1 MVASDFTAGEWLRK
15 RFPVRYG
22 SRVAS
27 PDRLSLQRVATPE
40 IGDSMTAR
48 PDELGPSATALLGD
62 GAYPESQVSYEGAT
76 YWLERSVDG
85 VKRLVAVADDESAF
99 RGFTGNAE
107 RVHGKV
113 RFVAETTS
121 ENALALRSALPWL
134 KPSRFGLHTSAGFG
148 DRLGLA
154 TPGHARALKW
164 VGAAINPVFAQQ
176 SIREMGRCHRTP
188 RNVLDDATWG
198 AFQAGWT
205 EPVGGDAD
213 HLEQLEDVDDTVAAG
228 FVFYTLDPKAE
239 VDPQAEHA
247 GPEAIQQK
255 VAALDWAGLESDL
268 STFTKSYVGRRI
280 DLEHEV
286 IELDEQSVLRA
297 MAKYGPS
304 LAHAMAMYRRLM
316 EKGIDCE
323 VEFAVDETDYPTTP
337 AEHVV
342 VVSELQRLGMD
353 FISFAPRFVGRFE
366 KGVEYIGD
374 IDELQRDFEI
384 HAQIAR
390 ALGPYKL
397 SLHSGSDKFS
407 TYPVIAEA
415 TKGLVHLK
423 TAGTSWAEALRVIAH
438 NDPDLMREVL
448 ALALDS
454 FEVNRKSYHLSCD
467 PTRIPTDPTD
477 AEVAQLMDRVD
488 SRQVL
493 HVGYGAILDE
503 FGTRLYQVWNDNEE
517 EHYRIIADHFVKHL
531 TPFAPYVQ

>member
-1 MVASDFTAGEWLRK
+1 
-15 RFPVRYG
+15 
-22 SRVAS
+22 
-27 PDRLSLQRVATPE
+27 
-40 IGDSMTAR
+40 MTAR
-48 PDELGPSATALLGD
+48 PDELAPSAADLLGD
-62 GAYPESQVSYEGAT
+62 RAYPESQVSYGGAT

-85 VKRLVAVADDESAF
+85 AKRLMAVADDESAF
-99 RGFTGNAE
+99 RGFVGTVT
-107 RVHGKV
+107 RVGDEV
-113 RFVAETTS
+113 RLVAETTPD
-121 ENALALRSALPWL
+121 NALALRAALPWL
-134 KPSRFGLHTSAGFG
+134 KPSRFGLHTSVGFG

-154 TPGHARALKW
+154 TPGHVRALNT

-198 AFQAGWT
+198 AFQAGWPN
-205 EPVGGDAD
+205 PVGGDAD
-213 HLEQLEDVDDTVAAG
+213 HLEQPEDIDDTVAAG

-239 VDPQAEHA
+239 VDAEAEHA
-247 GPEAIQQK
+247 APAAIRQK
-255 VAALDWAGLESDL
+255 VEALDWAALECDL
-268 STFTKSYVGRRI
+268 ATFTKSYVGRNL
-280 DLEHEV
+280 DLEQKA
-286 IELDEQSVLRA
+286 IELDEESVLRA
-297 MAKYGPS
+297 MAKYGPGMV
-304 LAHAMAMYRRLM
+304 HAMAMYRRLI
-316 EKGIDCE
+316 ETGIDCE
-323 VEFAVDETDYPTTP
+323 VEFAVDETDYPTKP
-337 AEHVV
+337 AEHIV

-374 IDELQRDFEI
+374 IEELQRDFEI

-407 TYPVIAEA
+407 TYPLIAEA
-415 TKGLVHLK
+415 TNGLVHLK

-454 FEVNRKSYHLSCD
+454 FEANRKSYHLSCD
-467 PTRIPTDPTD
+467 PTKIPTDPTD
-477 AEVAQLMDRVD
+477 DEVAQLMDRVD

-493 HVGYGAILDE
+493 HVGYGAILEE
-503 FGTRLYQVWNDNEE
+503 FGPRLYQVWNDNEE

-531 TPFAPYVQ
+531 TPFAPYAR

>member
-1 MVASDFTAGEWLRK
+1 
-15 RFPVRYG
+15 
-22 SRVAS
+22 
-27 PDRLSLQRVATPE
+27 
-40 IGDSMTAR
+40 MTVR
-48 PDELGPSATALLGD
+48 PDELAPSAAALLGD
-62 GAYPESQVSYEGAT
+62 RAYPESQVSYAGVT
-76 YWLERSVDG
+76 YWLECADDD

-99 RGFTGNAE
+99 RGFTGTAE
-107 RVHGKV
+107 RIDAGV

-121 ENALALRSALPWL
+121 DNALALRSALPWL
-134 KPSRFGLHTSAGFG
+134 TPAPFGLHTSAGFG

-154 TPGHARALKW
+154 TPGHVRALKE

-188 RNVLDDATWG
+188 RDVLDDATWG

-205 EPVGGDAD
+205 KPVGGDAD
-213 HLEQLEDVDDTVAAG
+213 HLEQLEDIDDTVAAG

-239 VDPQAEHA
+239 VDPEAEHA
-247 GPEAIQQK
+247 DAATIQQK
-255 VAALDWAGLESDL
+255 VAALDWPGLESDL
-268 STFTKSYVGRRI
+268 ATFTKRYVGNRL
-280 DLEHEV
+280 DLEHEA
-286 IELDEQSVLRA
+286 IELEEESVLRA

-316 EKGIDCE
+316 AKGIDCE
-323 VEFAVDETDYPTTP
+323 VEFAVDETDYPTKP

-342 VVSELQRLGMD
+342 VVSELQRLGME
-353 FISFAPRFVGRFE
+353 FVSFAPRFVGRFE

-374 IDELQRDFEI
+374 VSELQRDFEI
-384 HAQIAR
+384 HAEIAR

-397 SLHSGSDKFS
+397 SLHSGSDKYS
-407 TYPVIAEA
+407 TYPLIAEA
-415 TKGLVHLK
+415 TQGVVHLK
-423 TAGTSWAEALRVIAH
+423 TAGTSWAEALRVIAN

-448 ALALDS
+448 GLALDS
-454 FEVNRKSYHLSCD
+454 FEANRKSYHLSCD
-467 PTRIPTDPTD
+467 PTKIPTDPTD
-477 AEVAQLMDRVD
+477 AEVAQLMDVID

-531 TPFAPYVQ
+531 TPFATYAR

>member
-1 MVASDFTAGEWLRK
+1 MVN
-15 RFPVRYG
+15 
-22 SRVAS
+22 
-27 PDRLSLQRVATPE
+27 
-40 IGDSMTAR
+40 
-48 PDELGPSATALLGD
+48 D

-85 VKRLVAVADDESAF
+85 AKRLVAVADDESPF
-99 RGFTGNAE
+99 RGFAGATE
-107 RVHGKV
+107 RSNGQV
-113 RFVAETTS
+113 RLVADTTP
-121 ENALALRSALPWL
+121 ENAQALRSALPWL
-134 KPSRFGLHTSAGFG
+134 TPSRFGLHTSVGFG

-154 TPGHARALKW
+154 TPGHVRALKA
-164 VGAAINPVFAQQ
+164 VGGPINPVFAQQ

-205 EPVGGDAD
+205 TPVGGDAD
-213 HLEQLEDVDDTVAAG
+213 HLEQLEDIDDTVAAG

-239 VDPQAEHA
+239 VDPEAEHA
-247 GPEAIQQK
+247 DAAVIQQK
-255 VAALDWAGLESDL
+255 VEALDWPSLESDL
-268 STFTKSYVGRRI
+268 STFRKSYVGHRI
-280 DLEHEV
+280 DLEHEA
-286 IELDEQSVLRA
+286 IELDEESVVRA

-323 VEFAVDETDYPTTP
+323 VEFAVDETDYPTKP

-353 FISFAPRFVGRFE
+353 FVSFAPRFVGRFE

-374 IDELQRDFEI
+374 LDELQRDFEI
-384 HAQIAR
+384 HAEIAR

-397 SLHSGSDKFS
+397 SLHSGSDKYS
-407 TYPVIAEA
+407 TYPLIAEA
-415 TKGLVHLK
+415 TNGVVHLK

-454 FEVNRKSYHLSCD
+454 FEANRKSYHLSCD
-467 PTRIPTDPTD
+467 PTKIRTNPTDD
-477 AEVAQLMDRVD
+477 QVAQLMDRVD

-493 HVGYGAILDE
+493 HVGYGAILEE
-503 FGTRLYQVWNDNEE
+503 FGPRMYQVWNDNEE

-531 TPFAPYVQ
+531 TPFASYAG

>member
-1 MVASDFTAGEWLRK
+1 
-15 RFPVRYG
+15 
-22 SRVAS
+22 
-27 PDRLSLQRVATPE
+27 
-40 IGDSMTAR
+40 MTTR
-48 PDELGPSATALLGD
+48 PDELDPSDATLLND
-62 GAYPESQVSYEGAT
+62 GAYPESQVSYQGAT

-85 VKRLVAVADDESAF
+85 AKRLVSVADDESAF
-99 RGFTGNAE
+99 RGFAGTTE
-107 RVHGKV
+107 RSNGQV
-113 RFVAETTS
+113 RLVADTTP
-121 ENALALRSALPWL
+121 ENAQALRSALPWL
-134 KPSRFGLHTSAGFG
+134 TPSRFGLHTSVGFG

-154 TPGHARALKW
+154 TPGHVRALNA
-164 VGAAINPVFAQQ
+164 VGGPINPVFAQQ

-205 EPVGGDAD
+205 TPVGGDAD
-213 HLEQLEDVDDTVAAG
+213 HLEQLEDIDDTVAAG

-239 VDPQAEHA
+239 VDPEAEHA
-247 GPEAIQQK
+247 DAAVIQQK
-255 VAALDWAGLESDL
+255 VEALDWPSLDSDL
-268 STFTKSYVGRRI
+268 ATFRKSYVGHRI
-280 DLEHEV
+280 DLEHEA
-286 IELDEQSVLRA
+286 IELDEESVVRA

-304 LAHAMAMYRRLM
+304 LAHAMAMYRGLM

-323 VEFAVDETDYPTTP
+323 VEFAVDETDYPTKP

-353 FISFAPRFVGRFE
+353 FVSFAPRFVGRFE

-374 IDELQRDFEI
+374 LDQLQRDFEI
-384 HAQIAR
+384 HAEIAR

-397 SLHSGSDKFS
+397 SLHSGSDKYS
-407 TYPVIAEA
+407 TYPLIAEA
-415 TKGLVHLK
+415 TNGVVHLK

-454 FEVNRKSYHLSCD
+454 FEANRKSYHLSCD
-467 PTRIPTDPTD
+467 PAKIPTDPTD
-477 AEVAQLMDRVD
+477 DQVAQLMDRVD

-493 HVGYGAILDE
+493 HVGYGAILEE
-503 FGTRLYQVWNDNEE
+503 FGPRMYQVWNDNEE

-531 TPFAPYVQ
+531 TPFASYAR

>member
-1 MVASDFTAGEWLRK
+1 
-15 RFPVRYG
+15 
-22 SRVAS
+22 
-27 PDRLSLQRVATPE
+27 
-40 IGDSMTAR
+40 MTVR
-48 PDELGPSATALLGD
+48 PDELAPSAADLLGER
-62 GAYPESQVSYEGAT
+62 AYSESQVSYGGAT

-85 VKRLVAVADDESAF
+85 TKRLMAVADDESAF
-99 RGFTGNAE
+99 RGFVGTVT
-107 RVHGKV
+107 RVRSEV
-113 RFVAETTS
+113 RLVAETTPD
-121 ENALALRSALPWL
+121 NALALRSALSWL

-154 TPGHARALKW
+154 TPGHVRALKT
-164 VGAAINPVFAQQ
+164 VDAAINPVFAQQ

-205 EPVGGDAD
+205 KPVGGDAD
-213 HLEQLEDVDDTVAAG
+213 HLEQPEDVDDTVAAG

-239 VDPQAEHA
+239 VDPEAEHA
-247 GPEAIQQK
+247 DSAVIHQK
-255 VAALDWAGLESDL
+255 VEALDWAGLESDL
-268 STFTKSYVGRRI
+268 ATFTQSYVGRSI
-280 DLEHEV
+280 DLEREAV
-286 IELDEQSVLRA
+286 ELDEESVLRA
-297 MAKYGPS
+297 MAKYGPGMV
-304 LAHAMAMYRRLM
+304 HAMAMYRRLM

-323 VEFAVDETDYPTTP
+323 VEFAVDETEYPTKP
-337 AEHVV
+337 AEHIV

-374 IDELQRDFEI
+374 IQGLQRDFEI

-407 TYPVIAEA
+407 TYPLIAEA
-415 TKGLVHLK
+415 TNGLVHLK

-454 FEVNRKSYHLSCD
+454 FEANRKSYHLSCD
-467 PTRIPTDPTD
+467 PTKIPTDPTD
-477 AEVAQLMDRVD
+477 DEVAQLMDRVD

-493 HVGYGAILDE
+493 HVGYGAILEE
-503 FGTRLYQVWNDNEE
+503 FRLRLYQVWNDYEE
-517 EHYRIIADHFVKHL
+517 EHYKIISDHFVKHL
-531 TPFAPYVQ
+531 TPFAAYAR

>member
-1 MVASDFTAGEWLRK
+1 MS
-15 RFPVRYG
+15 
-22 SRVAS
+22 
-27 PDRLSLQRVATPE
+27 
-40 IGDSMTAR
+40 AR

-62 GAYPESQVSYEGAT
+62 GAYPESQVSYEGTT

-99 RGFTGNAE
+99 RGFAGAAE
-107 RVHGKV
+107 RVDGKV
-113 RFVAETTS
+113 RLVAETTP

-154 TPGHARALKW
+154 TPGHVRALNA
-164 VGAAINPVFAQQ
+164 VGAAITPVFAQQ

-205 EPVGGDAD
+205 KPVGGDAD
-213 HLEQLEDVDDTVAAG
+213 HLEQLEDIDDTVAAG

-239 VDPQAEHA
+239 VDPEAEHA
-247 GPEAIQQK
+247 SPGAIQQK
-255 VAALDWAGLESDL
+255 VTALDWTGLESDL
-268 STFTKSYVGRRI
+268 PSFTKSYVGRRVA
-280 DLEHEV
+280 LEHES

-353 FISFAPRFVGRFE
+353 FVSFAPRFIGRFE

-374 IDELQRDFEI
+374 INELQRDFEI

-407 TYPVIAEA
+407 TYPLIAEA
-415 TKGLVHLK
+415 TKGLLHLK
-423 TAGTSWAEALRVIAH
+423 TAGTSWAEALRVIAN

-477 AEVAQLMDRVD
+477 DEVAQLMDRVD

-503 FGTRLYQVWNDNEE
+503 FGTRMYQVWNDNEG
-517 EHYRIIADHFVKHL
+517 EHYRIIADHFEQHL
-531 TPFAPYVQ
+531 RPFAPYAR

>member
-1 MVASDFTAGEWLRK
+1 
-15 RFPVRYG
+15 
-22 SRVAS
+22 
-27 PDRLSLQRVATPE
+27 
-40 IGDSMTAR
+40 MTAR
-48 PDELGPSATALLGD
+48 PDELAPSAADLLGD
-62 GAYPESQVSYEGAT
+62 RAYPESQVSYGGAT

-85 VKRLVAVADDESAF
+85 AKRLMAVADDESAF
-99 RGFTGNAE
+99 RGFVGTVT
-107 RVHGKV
+107 RVGDEV
-113 RFVAETTS
+113 RLVAETTPD
-121 ENALALRSALPWL
+121 NALALRAALPWL
-134 KPSRFGLHTSAGFG
+134 KPSRFGLHTSVGFG

-154 TPGHARALKW
+154 TPGHVRALKT

-198 AFQAGWT
+198 AFQAGWPN
-205 EPVGGDAD
+205 PVGGDAD
-213 HLEQLEDVDDTVAAG
+213 HLEQPEDIDDTVAAG

-239 VDPQAEHA
+239 VDAEAEHA
-247 GPEAIQQK
+247 APAAIRQK
-255 VAALDWAGLESDL
+255 VEALDWAALECDL
-268 STFTKSYVGRRI
+268 ATFTKSYVGRNL
-280 DLEHEV
+280 DLEQKA
-286 IELDEQSVLRA
+286 IELDEESVLRA
-297 MAKYGPS
+297 MAKYGPGMV
-304 LAHAMAMYRRLM
+304 HAMAMYRRLI
-316 EKGIDCE
+316 ETGIDCE
-323 VEFAVDETDYPTTP
+323 VEFAVDETDYPTKP
-337 AEHVV
+337 AEHIV

-374 IDELQRDFEI
+374 IEELQRDFEI

-407 TYPVIAEA
+407 TYPLIAEA
-415 TKGLVHLK
+415 TNGLVHLK

-454 FEVNRKSYHLSCD
+454 FEANRKSYHLSCD
-467 PTRIPTDPTD
+467 PTKIPTDPTD
-477 AEVAQLMDRVD
+477 DEVAQLMDRVD

-493 HVGYGAILDE
+493 HVGYGAILEE
-503 FGTRLYQVWNDNEE
+503 FGPRLYQVWNDNEE

-531 TPFAPYVQ
+531 TPFAPYAR

>member
-1 MVASDFTAGEWLRK
+1 
-15 RFPVRYG
+15 
-22 SRVAS
+22 
-27 PDRLSLQRVATPE
+27 
-40 IGDSMTAR
+40 MTAR
-48 PDELGPSATALLGD
+48 PDELAPSAADLLGD
-62 GAYPESQVSYEGAT
+62 RAYPESQVSYGGAT

-85 VKRLVAVADDESAF
+85 AKRLMAVADDESAF
-99 RGFTGNAE
+99 RGFVGTVT
-107 RVHGKV
+107 RVGDEV
-113 RFVAETTS
+113 RLVAETTPD
-121 ENALALRSALPWL
+121 NALALRAALPWL
-134 KPSRFGLHTSAGFG
+134 KPSRFGLHTSVGFG

-154 TPGHARALKW
+154 TPGHVRALKT

-198 AFQAGWT
+198 AFQAGWPN
-205 EPVGGDAD
+205 PVGGDAD
-213 HLEQLEDVDDTVAAG
+213 HLEQPEDIDDTVAAG

-239 VDPQAEHA
+239 VDAEAEHA
-247 GPEAIQQK
+247 APAAIRQK
-255 VAALDWAGLESDL
+255 VEALDWAALECDL
-268 STFTKSYVGRRI
+268 ATFTKSYVGRSV
-280 DLEHEV
+280 DLEQKA
-286 IELDEQSVLRA
+286 IELDEESVLRA
-297 MAKYGPS
+297 MAKYGPGMV
-304 LAHAMAMYRRLM
+304 HAMAMYRRLI
-316 EKGIDCE
+316 ETGIDCE
-323 VEFAVDETDYPTTP
+323 VEFAVDETDYPTKP
-337 AEHVV
+337 AEHIV

-374 IDELQRDFEI
+374 IEELQRDFEI

-407 TYPVIAEA
+407 TYPLIAEA
-415 TKGLVHLK
+415 TNGLVHLK

-454 FEVNRKSYHLSCD
+454 FEANRKSYHLSCD
-467 PTRIPTDPTD
+467 PTKIPADPTD
-477 AEVAQLMDRVD
+477 DEVAQLMDRVD

-493 HVGYGAILDE
+493 HVGYGAILEE
-503 FGTRLYQVWNDNEE
+503 FGPRLYQVWNDNEE

-531 TPFAPYVQ
+531 TPFAPYAR

>member
-1 MVASDFTAGEWLRK
+1 MS
-15 RFPVRYG
+15 
-22 SRVAS
+22 
-27 PDRLSLQRVATPE
+27 
-40 IGDSMTAR
+40 AR
-48 PDELGPSATALLGD
+48 PDELGSSTAHRGD
-62 GAYPESQVSYEGAT
+62 RAYPESQVSHGGGT

-85 VKRLVAVADDESAF
+85 SKRLVAVVSDESAL
-99 RGFTGNAE
+99 RGFTGSAE
-107 RVHGKV
+107 RIDGGI
-113 RFVAETTS
+113 RLVAETTP

-134 KPSRFGLHTSAGFG
+134 NPSRFGLHTSAGFG

-154 TPGHARALKW
+154 TPGHVRALQA
-164 VGAAINPVFAQQ
+164 VGAAIKPVFAQQ

-188 RNVLDDATWG
+188 RTVLDDATWG

-205 EPVGGDAD
+205 QPVGGDAD
-213 HLEQLEDVDDTVAAG
+213 HLEELEDIDNTVAAG

-239 VDPQAEHA
+239 VDGEAEHA
-247 GPEAIQQK
+247 EAAAIRQK
-255 VAALDWAGLESDL
+255 VEALDWASLESDL
-268 STFTKSYVGRRI
+268 PTFTKSYVGHRL
-280 DLEHEV
+280 DLEHEA
-286 IELDEQSVLRA
+286 IELNEESALRA

-342 VVSELQRLGMD
+342 VVSELKRLGMD
-353 FISFAPRFVGRFE
+353 FISFAPRWVGRFE

-374 IDELQRDFEI
+374 LDELRRDFEI
-384 HAQIAR
+384 HAEIAR

-397 SLHSGSDKFS
+397 SLHSGSDKYA
-407 TYPVIAEA
+407 TYPLIAEA
-415 TKGLVHLK
+415 TRGVVHLK

-454 FEVNRKSYHLSCD
+454 FEANRKSYHLSCD
-467 PTRIPTDPTD
+467 PSRIPTDPTD
-477 AEVAQLMDRVD
+477 AEVAQLMDVLD

-493 HVGYGAILDE
+493 HVGYGAILEE
-503 FGTRLYQVWNDNEE
+503 FGPRMYQVWNDNEE
-517 EHYRIIADHFVKHL
+517 EHYRIIADHFVTHL
-531 TPFAPYVQ
+531 TPFASFAR

>member
-1 MVASDFTAGEWLRK
+1 
-15 RFPVRYG
+15 
-22 SRVAS
+22 
-27 PDRLSLQRVATPE
+27 
-40 IGDSMTAR
+40 MTTR
-48 PDELGPSATALLGD
+48 PDELDPSAATLLND

-76 YWLERSVDG
+76 YWLERSADG
-85 VKRLVAVADDESAF
+85 AKRLVVVADDESAF
-99 RGFTGNAE
+99 RGFAGTTE
-107 RVHGKV
+107 RTNGQV
-113 RFVAETTS
+113 RLVADTTP
-121 ENALALRSALPWL
+121 ENAQALRSALPWL
-134 KPSRFGLHTSAGFG
+134 TPSRFGLHTSVGFG

-154 TPGHARALKW
+154 TPGHVRALKT
-164 VGAAINPVFAQQ
+164 VGGPINPVFAQQ

-205 EPVGGDAD
+205 TPVGGDAD
-213 HLEQLEDVDDTVAAG
+213 HLEQLEDIDDTVAAG

-239 VDPQAEHA
+239 VDPEAEHA
-247 GPEAIQQK
+247 DAAVIHQK
-255 VAALDWAGLESDL
+255 VEALDWPSLDSDL
-268 STFTKSYVGRRI
+268 ATFRKSYVGHRI
-280 DLEHEV
+280 DLEHEA
-286 IELDEQSVLRA
+286 IELDEESVVRA

-304 LAHAMAMYRRLM
+304 LAHAMAMYRRLR

-323 VEFAVDETDYPTTP
+323 VEFAVDETDYPTKP

-353 FISFAPRFVGRFE
+353 FVSFAPRFVGRFE

-374 IDELQRDFEI
+374 LDQLQRDFEI
-384 HAQIAR
+384 HADIAR

-397 SLHSGSDKFS
+397 SLHSGSDKYS
-407 TYPVIAEA
+407 TYPLIAEA
-415 TKGLVHLK
+415 TKGIVHLK

-454 FEVNRKSYHLSCD
+454 FEANRKSYHLSCD
-467 PTRIPTDPTD
+467 PTKIPTDPTD
-477 AEVAQLMDRVD
+477 DQVAQLMDRVD

-493 HVGYGAILDE
+493 HVGYGAILED
-503 FGTRLYQVWNDNEE
+503 FGPRMYQVWNDNEE

-531 TPFAPYVQ
+531 TPFASYAR